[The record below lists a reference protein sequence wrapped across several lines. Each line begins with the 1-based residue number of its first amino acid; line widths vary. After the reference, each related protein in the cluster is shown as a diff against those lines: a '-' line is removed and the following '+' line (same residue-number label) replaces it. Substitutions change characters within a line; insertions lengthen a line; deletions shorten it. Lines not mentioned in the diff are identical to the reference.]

1 LAVGSRQSAVG
12 GDCRFDADDV
22 TSVEGD
28 DRRAGD
34 RCALKIVS
42 TRSAPSGNA
51 APIITAMARAAASEE
66 KLYKIGEVCK
76 QADLQPYVLRYW
88 ETEFP
93 QLSPNKSGG
102 GQRLYTRR
110 ELDIILRIKELLY
123 KEGFT
128 IAGAKKRLEQEM
140 AEPVA
145 PVVASASP
153 AEAAG
158 APQAVASQAPDVSQA
173 AQITSDALA
182 RMKDDLRSILKMLE
196 E

>member
-1 LAVGSRQSAVG
+1 MAHG
-12 GDCRFDADDV
+12 
-22 TSVEGD
+22 
-28 DRRAGD
+28 
-34 RCALKIVS
+34 
-42 TRSAPSGNA
+42 A
-51 APIITAMARAAASEE
+51 ATEE

-110 ELDIILRIKELLY
+110 ELEVILRIKELLY

-140 AEPVA
+140 AEPV
-145 PVVASASP
+145 VAAAASPGSSASSP

-158 APQAVASQAPDVSQA
+158 APQRNGSVSSDV
-173 AQITSDALA
+173 LA
-182 RMKDDLRSILKMLE
+182 RLKKDLRAILQMLE